1 MDVNTVY
8 EDLRY
13 VIDES
18 LRGETVLFNELR
30 ASIAQVSSCILEN
43 YDNSRDLVQRTIG
56 LLEKCP
62 DKAIYTLLYEVR
74 EFVEGISSCYS
85 YDVENSQSIYDNYIA
100 PWSDEDIKSIYEKVL
115 PLCNENH
122 VITQYYEQLATAL
135 LPNERRQFV
144 NIAISCIQQYG
155 TQTQWDK
162 DFVDLQYSIF
172 SILYAICKYDAKMR
186 LCFRVANNFIDRLPS
201 STNQQITRDFA
212 ECLLVI
218 GHAEHMEIDAY
229 LSASRAYTLCHGTLG
244 GLFYMR
250 IAIMAIK
257 ESNRKLATDEVFEI
271 LWLLV
276 KILRDLPWHDAELT
290 NLVIRRFNEL
300 PCKDYDVVCFMC
312 SVFTLKFKHQQQ
324 HVASEILDF
333 LNEYREAIMR
343 HLDHSSAPWYTLLSQ
358 LNRFYPSLFNDQLE
372 MYKTIFEANLEK
384 NGNERLIDYLNGENL
399 AKHLFE
405 TIRQLEKTR
414 NLSDYATDNQSAI
427 VIANRL
433 LPDAVAQANVGDFV
447 LAMRVKTDFTF
458 IFKETYQNGMY
469 RKLELDDATG
479 TYDTP
484 YRHINMLPHVVCMDS
499 NDCALWIANV
509 QDLYYYMTLRGNE
522 YDIREL
528 ESFRGINVSKL
539 RKVVSQQQFISDVV
553 DKYRCYYKK
562 SMQDYEAE
570 DAVFSDQFGQ
580 YTLPIPN
587 NTQRLLIVKDVA
599 VAAIPHQLLTMPSG
613 ELVGACLPSA
623 NMIST
628 EFMVQSNFYNNISSG
643 AHAKLWI
650 PLDSGDYTLNQMWSH
665 LEARI
670 SNYGINIF
678 TTKSIETQLNGE
690 INIVCAHGAK
700 SMDQT
705 EWFYAH
711 DEPIKDVD
719 EIVGNGKLLILLVC
733 YAGTMSSGFYDTA
746 VHSIVKRFIRD
757 GYCSVIAP
765 VWSLSTEIV
774 PLWMEVFMNELYN
787 NKAYV
792 IDAVYRA
799 NMAVKEDFTAIS
811 AWACMHLYGN
821 PYLQINEMPSLSLR
835 EKTIQN
841 IREG

>member
-1 MDVNTVY
+1 MDANTVY
-8 EDLRY
+8 EDLRH
-13 VIDES
+13 VIDRS
-18 LRGETVLFNELR
+18 LRGETGLFDELR
-30 ASIAQVSSCILEN
+30 ASIAQVSSCILES

-74 EFVEGISSCYS
+74 EFVDRISSFHS
-85 YDVENSQSIYDNYIA
+85 QEVEDSQSIYENYVA
-100 PWSDEDIKSIYEKVL
+100 QWSDEDIKSIYEKVL

-135 LPNERRQFV
+135 SPNERRQFV
-144 NIAISCIQQYG
+144 DIAISCIQQYG

-172 SILYAICKYDAKMR
+172 SILYAVCKYDAKMR

-201 STNQQITRDFA
+201 SINQQVTRDFA

-250 IAIMAIK
+250 IAMMAINQ
-257 ESNRKLATDEVFEI
+257 SDRKLATDEVFEI

-276 KILRDLPWHDAELT
+276 KILRDLPWYDVELV
-290 NLVIRRFNEL
+290 NSVIRRFKEL
-300 PCKDYDVVCFMC
+300 TCKDYDVVCFMC
-312 SVFTLKFKHQQQ
+312 SVFTLKFKHQQP

-333 LNEYREAIMR
+333 LNEYRESIMQ

-358 LNRFYPSLFNDQLE
+358 LKSFYPSLFNDQLE
-372 MYKTIFEANLEK
+372 MYKKIFETNLEK

-414 NLSDYATDNQSAI
+414 NLNDYVTDNQSAI

-433 LPDAVAQANVGDFV
+433 LPDAVAHANIGDFV

-469 RKLELDDATG
+469 RKLELDDAAG

-484 YRHINMLPHVVCMDS
+484 YRHINTLPHVMCMDG

-509 QDLYYYMTLRGNE
+509 QDLYYYMTLQRKA

-528 ESFRGINVSKL
+528 ESFRSLDVPKL
-539 RKVVSQQQFISDVV
+539 RKIVSQQQYISDGV
-553 DKYRCYYKK
+553 DNYKCYYKK
-562 SMQDYEAE
+562 SKQDFEAE
-570 DAVFSDQFGQ
+570 DVTFREQLGQ

-587 NTQRLLIVKDVA
+587 DTQRLLVVKDVA
-599 VAAIPHQLLTMPSG
+599 VAAIPHQLLTMPSW

-623 NMIST
+623 NVIST
-628 EFMVQSNFYNNISSG
+628 EFMVQSNFYNNITSK
-643 AHAKLWI
+643 ANANLWI
-650 PLDSGDYTLNQMWSH
+650 PLDSGDYALNQLWSH
-665 LEARI
+665 LEAGI
-670 SNYGINIF
+670 SSYGINIF
-678 TTKSIETQLNGE
+678 TTKSVEEQLSGE

-700 SMDQT
+700 SIDQT

-711 DEPIKDVD
+711 NEPIKDVD
-719 EIVGNGKLLILLVC
+719 DIVGNGKLLILLVC
-733 YAGTMSSGFYDTA
+733 HAGTMSSGYYDTA
-746 VHSIVKRFIRD
+746 VHSIIKRFIRN

-774 PLWMEVFMNELYN
+774 PLWMEVFMNEIVN
-787 NKAYV
+787 NKAYI

-799 NMAVKEDFTAIS
+799 NMAVKEEFTAIS

-821 PYLQINEMPSLSLR
+821 PYLQINEEPSLSLR
-835 EKTIQN
+835 EKTI
-841 IREG
+841 